1 MREGIYVKRDLPY
14 DELIIMPDGDLY
26 TGFELYQHNGE
37 LKTRL
42 FTSCTLKHIL
52 KNSWAMESCEED
64 GRGTDEIQVYDITD
78 RFKVK
83 CKDVSPE
90 IDFDRCLAIL
100 QTQAWR

>member
-1 MREGIYVKRDLPY
+1 MVEGIYIKQDL
-14 DELIIMPDGDLY
+14 PDGDLY
-26 TGFELYQHNGE
+26 TGFELYWNNGVRA
-37 LKTRL
+37 RL

-52 KNSWAMESCEED
+52 KNSRAMENCEED

-90 IDFDRCLAIL
+90 IDWEENDARV
-100 QTQAWR
+100 

>member
-1 MREGIYVKRDLPY
+1 MREGIYVKRDLP
-14 DELIIMPDGDLY
+14 DGDLY
-26 TGFELYQHNGE
+26 TGFELYYFG
-37 LKTRL
+37 LFVRTRL

-90 IDFDRCLAIL
+90 IDFDRP
-100 QTQAWR
+100 